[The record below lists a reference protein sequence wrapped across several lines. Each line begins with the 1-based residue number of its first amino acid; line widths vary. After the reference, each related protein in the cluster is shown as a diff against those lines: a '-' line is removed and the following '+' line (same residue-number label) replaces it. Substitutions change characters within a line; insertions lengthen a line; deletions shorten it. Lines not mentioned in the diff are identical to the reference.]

1 LLYPTRTRPIAI
13 PNRRAAAVLKWSG
26 KEGAAKDGRGSHG
39 SKGESEKQVY
49 ETAGPGD
56 ELVFGMAPLLVL
68 LVN

>member
-1 LLYPTRTRPIAI
+1 
-13 PNRRAAAVLKWSG
+13 VLKWSG